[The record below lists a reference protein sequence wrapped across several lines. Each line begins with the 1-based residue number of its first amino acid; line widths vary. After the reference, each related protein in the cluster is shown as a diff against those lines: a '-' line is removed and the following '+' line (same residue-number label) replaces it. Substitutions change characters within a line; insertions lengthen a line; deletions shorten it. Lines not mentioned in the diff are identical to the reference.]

1 MRWQNWHSNSPDWLD
16 VGGSPQRQVLDSAT
30 QPNRSAV
37 EMMRRRLGDG
47 STCRTSIVD
56 MPIIVPPYCTSRSLY
71 SSFSA
76 RISLDPFVLRV
87 KSFSAIHSSYIHL
100 NQHSTVSWLGLFYI
114 ERTYI
119 SRRVRAMLSFARLPD
134 SGVHSLDHLPQPTA
148 ASTS

>member
-1 MRWQNWHSNSPDWLD
+1 

-37 EMMRRRLGDG
+37 EMMRRRLRDG

-56 MPIIVPPYCTSRSLY
+56 IPIIIPPYCTSHSLY

-76 RISLDPFVLRV
+76 RIARRSVRLTSQVVLGASL
-87 KSFSAIHSSYIHL
+87 IYMHL
-100 NQHSTVSWLGLFYI
+100 NQHSTVSWLGLLCI
-114 ERTYI
+114 TRTYV
-119 SRRVRAMLSFARLPD
+119 SRRVRTMFSSAGLPG
-134 SGVHSLDHLPQPTA
+134 SGVHSLVQLPQPTA